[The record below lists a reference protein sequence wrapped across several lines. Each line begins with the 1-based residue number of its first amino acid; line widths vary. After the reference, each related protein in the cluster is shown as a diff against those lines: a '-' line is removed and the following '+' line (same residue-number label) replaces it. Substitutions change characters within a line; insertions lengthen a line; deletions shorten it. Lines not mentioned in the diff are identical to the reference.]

1 MFGLFIFFHLQ
12 CCGIHVNPLVLPS
25 AAASDA
31 DAAVAKALG
40 AAPAGEFAHVA
51 KWYASVNK

>member
-1 MFGLFIFFHLQ
+1 MEFTLTVGFTL
-12 CCGIHVNPLVLPS
+12 S

-51 KWYASVNK
+51 KWYSSVNK